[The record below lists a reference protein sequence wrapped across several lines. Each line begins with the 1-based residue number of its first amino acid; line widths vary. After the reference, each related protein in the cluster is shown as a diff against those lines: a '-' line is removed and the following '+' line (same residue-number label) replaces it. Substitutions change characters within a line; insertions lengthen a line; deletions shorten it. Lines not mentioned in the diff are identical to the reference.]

1 MMLVFVN
8 DAPQPPACALGSVK
22 AHEAV
27 AIGRDE
33 RMSERQGRLS
43 RWFGGPDYVCR
54 GAEFAGGDVLKG
66 IVFGGE
72 AAIRWR
78 RRGECLR
85 RRLLGR
91 WP

>member
-1 MMLVFVN
+1 MLVFVN
-8 DAPQPPACALGSVK
+8 DAPQPLACALGSVK

-33 RMSERQGRLS
+33 RMSGRQGRLS
-43 RWFGGPDYVCR
+43 RWFGGPDYVCW

-66 IVFGGE
+66 SVFGGE